1 MKQEI
6 IDKINRLASQDEP
19 FLFVINYQADEAFIR
34 KLSDIN
40 PEECLFDFEGKGNF
54 SHTRKETWKEE
65 ISETTWQIE
74 PPLYEDYE
82 QSFNIVKS
90 NIMAGNSYLTN
101 LTNRVPVSCNL
112 SLEEIFHRAK
122 GKYKLLLRRKRTQA
136 EDKAHLKE
144 ENIEENLTPFV
155 CFSPETF
162 VRIKGGRIYSYPM
175 KGTLDASLP
184 NAEKL
189 LMEDRKEAAEHAT
202 IVDLIR
208 NDLSRVAEDVRV
220 DKYRYVD
227 VLHTNKGDILQ
238 TSSEISG
245 RLPEDYP
252 HHLGEILDAQLPAGS
267 ITGAPKDKTMQII
280 QEAEGYDRGFY
291 TGIMG
296 IYDQGEL
303 NSAVMIRFIEE
314 EETSPVDFEADGEKN
329 FKANEGKKP
338 KIVFQGRRRHHFEER
353 LPEGIRGSDSENLPS
368 DLNPPFILEK
378 IKEIMKQQFVET
390 IKIKN
395 GKALALPYH
404 QARME
409 RTIRRFFPTLASEEI
424 KLSSL
429 ISPKEEMNLYKAR
442 VVYDIQGVEA
452 IEYAPYKMKEIHSLK
467 VVEDDEID
475 YTYKSTDRSALNAL
489 VAQKDDCDEI
499 IIVKNGLIT
508 DTSFTNLALFDGN
521 RWLTP
526 KHPLLQ
532 GTKRAQ
538 LLEAGIILEADLT
551 LENLRKAEK
560 VSLFNAMI
568 DFGEREVTKIFL
580 PDQN

>member
-6 IDKINRLASQDEP
+6 IDKINQLASQDEP
-19 FLFVINYQADEAFIR
+19 FLFVINYQGDKAFIR
-34 KLSDIN
+34 LLSDIN
-40 PEECLFDFEGKGNF
+40 PEECLFDFEGRGNF
-54 SHTRKETWKEE
+54 SHVWKETLKEETWKKETSEEE

-74 PPLYEDYE
+74 PPLYEDYKR
-82 QSFNIVKS
+82 SFNIVKS

-101 LTNRVPVSCNL
+101 LTCRVPVSCNL

-220 DKYRYVD
+220 DKYRYID

-314 EETSPVDFEADGEKN
+314 ETSPVDFEADGEKN
-329 FKANEGKKP
+329 FKASEGK
-338 KIVFQGRRRHHFEER
+338 GDE
-353 LPEGIRGSDSENLPS
+353 
-368 DLNPPFILEK
+368 
-378 IKEIMKQQFVET
+378 
-390 IKIKN
+390 
-395 GKALALPYH
+395 
-404 QARME
+404 
-409 RTIRRFFPTLASEEI
+409 ASEGKRDEASR
-424 KLSSL
+424 KLYFKAGGGITSKSDCR
-429 ISPKEEMNLYKAR
+429 KEYKE
-442 VVYDIQGVEA
+442 VIQ
-452 IEYAPYKMKEIHSLK
+452 
-467 VVEDDEID
+467 
-475 YTYKSTDRSALNAL
+475 
-489 VAQKDDCDEI
+489 
-499 IIVKNGLIT
+499 
-508 DTSFTNLALFDGN
+508 
-521 RWLTP
+521 
-526 KHPLLQ
+526 
-532 GTKRAQ
+532 
-538 LLEAGIILEADLT
+538 
-551 LENLRKAEK
+551 
-560 VSLFNAMI
+560 
-568 DFGEREVTKIFL
+568 KIYL
-580 PDQN
+580 PF

>member
-19 FLFVINYQADEAFIR
+19 FLFVINYQGDKAFIR
-34 KLSDIN
+34 LLSDIN
-40 PEECLFDFEGKGNF
+40 PEECLFDFEGRGNL
-54 SHTRKETWKEE
+54 SHVWKETLKEE
-65 ISETTWQIE
+65 IPEVTWQIT
-74 PPLYEDYE
+74 PPLYNDYE
-82 QSFNIVKS
+82 RSFNIVKS

-101 LTNRVPVSCNL
+101 LTCRVPVSCNL
-112 SLEEIFHRAK
+112 PLEEIFHRAK

-144 ENIEENLTPFV
+144 EPQNKDYLKEEAQNKAHLKEEPQNKAHLKEEKIEENLTPFV

-314 EETSPVDFEADGEKN
+314 ETSPVDFEADGKKY
-329 FKANEGKKP
+329 FKASEGK
-338 KIVFQGRRRHHFEER
+338 GDE
-353 LPEGIRGSDSENLPS
+353 
-368 DLNPPFILEK
+368 
-378 IKEIMKQQFVET
+378 
-390 IKIKN
+390 
-395 GKALALPYH
+395 
-404 QARME
+404 
-409 RTIRRFFPTLASEEI
+409 ASEGKRDEASR
-424 KLSSL
+424 KLYFKAGGGITSKSDCRREY
-429 ISPKEEMNLYKAR
+429 EE
-442 VVYDIQGVEA
+442 VIQ
-452 IEYAPYKMKEIHSLK
+452 
-467 VVEDDEID
+467 
-475 YTYKSTDRSALNAL
+475 
-489 VAQKDDCDEI
+489 
-499 IIVKNGLIT
+499 
-508 DTSFTNLALFDGN
+508 
-521 RWLTP
+521 
-526 KHPLLQ
+526 
-532 GTKRAQ
+532 
-538 LLEAGIILEADLT
+538 
-551 LENLRKAEK
+551 
-560 VSLFNAMI
+560 
-568 DFGEREVTKIFL
+568 KIYL
-580 PDQN
+580 PF

>member
-1 MKQEI
+1 MFLGQELKFKNKLCNLKLGTFFSALPGLGASALSGRVEKTSHQTKICNQSFAHPNKSSIFADMKQEI

-19 FLFVINYQADEAFIR
+19 FLFVINYQGDKAFIR
-34 KLSDIN
+34 QLSDIN
-40 PEECLFDFEGKGNF
+40 PEECLFDFEGRGNL
-54 SHTRKETWKEE
+54 SHAWKETLKEE
-65 ISETTWQIE
+65 TSETTWQIE

-82 QSFNIVKS
+82 RSFNIVKN

-101 LTNRVPVSCNL
+101 LTCKVPVSCNL

-144 ENIEENLTPFV
+144 EAQNKAHLKEENIEENLTPFV

-162 VRIKGGRIYSYPM
+162 VKIKGGRIYSYPM

-208 NDLSRVAEDVRV
+208 NDLSRVAENVRV

-280 QEAEGYDRGFY
+280 HEAEGYDRGFY

-314 EETSPVDFEADGEKN
+314 ETSPVDFEADGEKN

-338 KIVFQGRRRHHFEER
+338 KESRELYFKAGGGITSKSDCRREYEEVIQKIY
-353 LPEGIRGSDSENLPS
+353 LP
-368 DLNPPFILEK
+368 F
-378 IKEIMKQQFVET
+378 
-390 IKIKN
+390 
-395 GKALALPYH
+395 
-404 QARME
+404 
-409 RTIRRFFPTLASEEI
+409 
-424 KLSSL
+424 
-429 ISPKEEMNLYKAR
+429 
-442 VVYDIQGVEA
+442 
-452 IEYAPYKMKEIHSLK
+452 
-467 VVEDDEID
+467 
-475 YTYKSTDRSALNAL
+475 
-489 VAQKDDCDEI
+489 
-499 IIVKNGLIT
+499 
-508 DTSFTNLALFDGN
+508 
-521 RWLTP
+521 
-526 KHPLLQ
+526 
-532 GTKRAQ
+532 
-538 LLEAGIILEADLT
+538 
-551 LENLRKAEK
+551 
-560 VSLFNAMI
+560 
-568 DFGEREVTKIFL
+568 
-580 PDQN
+580 

>member
-1 MKQEI
+1 MKQKI
-6 IDKINRLASQDEP
+6 IDKINRLASQKEP
-19 FLFVINYQADEAFIR
+19 FLFVINYQADETFIR

-40 PEECLFDFEGKGNF
+40 PEECLFDFEGRGNF
-54 SHTRKETWKEE
+54 SHARKETWKEGTWKEETWKKKISEEE

-82 QSFNIVKS
+82 RSFNIVKS

-101 LTNRVPVSCNL
+101 LTCQVPVSCNL

-136 EDKAHLKE
+136 EDKDHLKE

-184 NAEKL
+184 DAEKQ

-220 DKYRYVD
+220 DKYRYID
-227 VLHTNKGDILQ
+227 VLHTNKGNILQ

-280 QEAEGYDRGFY
+280 QEAEDYDRGFY

-314 EETSPVDFEADGEKN
+314 ETSPVDFETDGEKN
-329 FKANEGKKP
+329 FKAKEGK
-338 KIVFQGRRRHHFEER
+338 
-353 LPEGIRGSDSENLPS
+353 
-368 DLNPPFILEK
+368 
-378 IKEIMKQQFVET
+378 
-390 IKIKN
+390 
-395 GKALALPYH
+395 
-404 QARME
+404 
-409 RTIRRFFPTLASEEI
+409 ASEGKE
-424 KLSSL
+424 
-429 ISPKEEMNLYKAR
+429 PKASRELYFKAGGGITSKSDCQREYEE
-442 VVYDIQGVEA
+442 VIQ
-452 IEYAPYKMKEIHSLK
+452 
-467 VVEDDEID
+467 
-475 YTYKSTDRSALNAL
+475 
-489 VAQKDDCDEI
+489 
-499 IIVKNGLIT
+499 
-508 DTSFTNLALFDGN
+508 
-521 RWLTP
+521 
-526 KHPLLQ
+526 
-532 GTKRAQ
+532 
-538 LLEAGIILEADLT
+538 
-551 LENLRKAEK
+551 
-560 VSLFNAMI
+560 
-568 DFGEREVTKIFL
+568 KIYL
-580 PDQN
+580 PF

>member
-1 MKQEI
+1 MFRDFLSPIFYDQFFAHPNKSSIFADMKQEI
-6 IDKINRLASQDEP
+6 IDKINRLASQDES
-19 FLFVINYQADEAFIR
+19 FLFVINYQGDKAFIR
-34 KLSDIN
+34 QLSDIN
-40 PEECLFDFEGKGNF
+40 PEECLFDFEGRGNL
-54 SHTRKETWKEE
+54 SHAWKETLKEE
-65 ISETTWQIE
+65 TSETTWQIE

-82 QSFNIVKS
+82 RSFNIVKS

-314 EETSPVDFEADGEKN
+314 ETSPVDFEGWLRLA
-329 FKANEGKKP
+329 
-338 KIVFQGRRRHHFEER
+338 VRR
-353 LPEGIRGSDSENLPS
+353 
-368 DLNPPFILEK
+368 
-378 IKEIMKQQFVET
+378 
-390 IKIKN
+390 
-395 GKALALPYH
+395 
-404 QARME
+404 
-409 RTIRRFFPTLASEEI
+409 SEENE
-424 KLSSL
+424 KLL
-429 ISPKEEMNLYKAR
+429 AAWR
-442 VVYDIQGVEA
+442 D
-452 IEYAPYKMKEIHSLK
+452 
-467 VVEDDEID
+467 
-475 YTYKSTDRSALNAL
+475 
-489 VAQKDDCDEI
+489 VAK
-499 IIVKNGLIT
+499 
-508 DTSFTNLALFDGN
+508 
-521 RWLTP
+521 
-526 KHPLLQ
+526 
-532 GTKRAQ
+532 
-538 LLEAGIILEADLT
+538 
-551 LENLRKAEK
+551 
-560 VSLFNAMI
+560 
-568 DFGEREVTKIFL
+568 
-580 PDQN
+580 

>member
-19 FLFVINYQADEAFIR
+19 FLFVINYQGDKAFIR
-34 KLSDIN
+34 LLSDIN
-40 PEECLFDFEGKGNF
+40 PEECLFDFEGRGNF
-54 SHTRKETWKEE
+54 SHARKETLKEEISEKETWKKETSEKE

-82 QSFNIVKS
+82 RSFNIVKS

-101 LTNRVPVSCNL
+101 LTCRVPVSCNL

-122 GKYKLLLRRKRTQA
+122 GKYKLLLRRKR
-136 EDKAHLKE
+136 
-144 ENIEENLTPFV
+144 NLTPFV

-252 HHLGEILDAQLPAGS
+252 HHLGEILDVQLPAGS

-314 EETSPVDFEADGEKN
+314 ETSPVDFETDGEKN
-329 FKANEGKKP
+329 FKAKEGK
-338 KIVFQGRRRHHFEER
+338 
-353 LPEGIRGSDSENLPS
+353 
-368 DLNPPFILEK
+368 
-378 IKEIMKQQFVET
+378 
-390 IKIKN
+390 
-395 GKALALPYH
+395 
-404 QARME
+404 
-409 RTIRRFFPTLASEEI
+409 ASEGKEPKASR
-424 KLSSL
+424 KLYFKAGGGITSKSDCR
-429 ISPKEEMNLYKAR
+429 KEYEE
-442 VVYDIQGVEA
+442 VIQ
-452 IEYAPYKMKEIHSLK
+452 
-467 VVEDDEID
+467 
-475 YTYKSTDRSALNAL
+475 
-489 VAQKDDCDEI
+489 
-499 IIVKNGLIT
+499 
-508 DTSFTNLALFDGN
+508 
-521 RWLTP
+521 
-526 KHPLLQ
+526 
-532 GTKRAQ
+532 
-538 LLEAGIILEADLT
+538 
-551 LENLRKAEK
+551 
-560 VSLFNAMI
+560 
-568 DFGEREVTKIFL
+568 KIYL
-580 PDQN
+580 PF

>member
-19 FLFVINYQADEAFIR
+19 FLFVINYQGDKAFIR
-34 KLSDIN
+34 LLSDIN
-40 PEECLFDFEGKGNF
+40 PEECLFDFEGRGNL
-54 SHTRKETWKEE
+54 SHAWKETWKEGTWKEETWKKKISEEE
-65 ISETTWQIE
+65 ISETIWQIE

-82 QSFNIVKS
+82 RSFNIVKS
-90 NIMAGNSYLTN
+90 NIMEGNSYLTN
-101 LTNRVPVSCNL
+101 LTCRVPVSCNL
-112 SLEEIFHRAK
+112 SLEDIFHRAK
-122 GKYKLLLRRKRTQA
+122 GKYKLLLRRKR
-136 EDKAHLKE
+136 
-144 ENIEENLTPFV
+144 NLTPFV

-184 NAEKL
+184 NAEKQ

-220 DKYRYVD
+220 DKYRYID

-314 EETSPVDFEADGEKN
+314 ETSPVDFEADGEKN
-329 FKANEGKKP
+329 FKAKEGK
-338 KIVFQGRRRHHFEER
+338 
-353 LPEGIRGSDSENLPS
+353 
-368 DLNPPFILEK
+368 
-378 IKEIMKQQFVET
+378 
-390 IKIKN
+390 
-395 GKALALPYH
+395 
-404 QARME
+404 
-409 RTIRRFFPTLASEEI
+409 ASEGKEPKASR
-424 KLSSL
+424 KLYFKAGGGITSKSDCRREY
-429 ISPKEEMNLYKAR
+429 EE
-442 VVYDIQGVEA
+442 VIQ
-452 IEYAPYKMKEIHSLK
+452 
-467 VVEDDEID
+467 
-475 YTYKSTDRSALNAL
+475 
-489 VAQKDDCDEI
+489 
-499 IIVKNGLIT
+499 
-508 DTSFTNLALFDGN
+508 
-521 RWLTP
+521 
-526 KHPLLQ
+526 
-532 GTKRAQ
+532 
-538 LLEAGIILEADLT
+538 
-551 LENLRKAEK
+551 
-560 VSLFNAMI
+560 
-568 DFGEREVTKIFL
+568 KIYL
-580 PDQN
+580 PF

>member
-19 FLFVINYQADEAFIR
+19 FLFVINYQGDKAFIR
-34 KLSDIN
+34 LLSDIN
-40 PEECLFDFEGKGNF
+40 PEECLFDFEGRGNL
-54 SHTRKETWKEE
+54 SHVWKETSEEGTSEEETWKKETWKEEISEEE

-82 QSFNIVKS
+82 RSFNIVKS

-101 LTNRVPVSCNL
+101 LTCRVPVSCNL

-122 GKYKLLLRRKRTQA
+122 GKYKLLLRRKRT
-136 EDKAHLKE
+136 
-144 ENIEENLTPFV
+144 LTPFV

-184 NAEKL
+184 NAEKQ

-208 NDLSRVAEDVRV
+208 NDLSRVAENVRV
-220 DKYRYVD
+220 DKYRYFD

-314 EETSPVDFEADGEKN
+314 ETSPVDFEADGEKN
-329 FKANEGKKP
+329 FKASEGKGDEASRKLYF
-338 KIVFQGRRRHHFEER
+338 KAGGGITSKSDCRKEYEEVIQKNY
-353 LPEGIRGSDSENLPS
+353 LP
-368 DLNPPFILEK
+368 F
-378 IKEIMKQQFVET
+378 
-390 IKIKN
+390 
-395 GKALALPYH
+395 
-404 QARME
+404 
-409 RTIRRFFPTLASEEI
+409 
-424 KLSSL
+424 
-429 ISPKEEMNLYKAR
+429 
-442 VVYDIQGVEA
+442 
-452 IEYAPYKMKEIHSLK
+452 
-467 VVEDDEID
+467 
-475 YTYKSTDRSALNAL
+475 
-489 VAQKDDCDEI
+489 
-499 IIVKNGLIT
+499 
-508 DTSFTNLALFDGN
+508 
-521 RWLTP
+521 
-526 KHPLLQ
+526 
-532 GTKRAQ
+532 
-538 LLEAGIILEADLT
+538 
-551 LENLRKAEK
+551 
-560 VSLFNAMI
+560 
-568 DFGEREVTKIFL
+568 
-580 PDQN
+580 

>member
-6 IDKINRLASQDEP
+6 IDKINQLASQDEP
-19 FLFVINYQADEAFIR
+19 FLFVINYQGDKAFIR
-34 KLSDIN
+34 LLSDIN
-40 PEECLFDFEGKGNF
+40 PEECLFDFEGRGNL
-54 SHTRKETWKEE
+54 SHVWKETLKEDISEKETWKKETSEKE

-82 QSFNIVKS
+82 RSFNIVKS

-101 LTNRVPVSCNL
+101 LTCKVPVSCNL
-112 SLEEIFHRAK
+112 SLEDIFHRAK
-122 GKYKLLLRRKRTQA
+122 GKYKLLLRRKR
-136 EDKAHLKE
+136 
-144 ENIEENLTPFV
+144 NLTPFV

-184 NAEKL
+184 NAEKQ

-220 DKYRYVD
+220 DKYRYID

-314 EETSPVDFEADGEKN
+314 ETSPVDFETDGEKN
-329 FKANEGKKP
+329 FKAKEGK
-338 KIVFQGRRRHHFEER
+338 
-353 LPEGIRGSDSENLPS
+353 
-368 DLNPPFILEK
+368 
-378 IKEIMKQQFVET
+378 
-390 IKIKN
+390 
-395 GKALALPYH
+395 
-404 QARME
+404 
-409 RTIRRFFPTLASEEI
+409 ASEGKE
-424 KLSSL
+424 
-429 ISPKEEMNLYKAR
+429 PKASRELYFKAGGGITSKSDCQREYEE
-442 VVYDIQGVEA
+442 VIQ
-452 IEYAPYKMKEIHSLK
+452 
-467 VVEDDEID
+467 
-475 YTYKSTDRSALNAL
+475 
-489 VAQKDDCDEI
+489 
-499 IIVKNGLIT
+499 
-508 DTSFTNLALFDGN
+508 
-521 RWLTP
+521 
-526 KHPLLQ
+526 
-532 GTKRAQ
+532 
-538 LLEAGIILEADLT
+538 
-551 LENLRKAEK
+551 
-560 VSLFNAMI
+560 
-568 DFGEREVTKIFL
+568 KIYL
-580 PDQN
+580 PF

>member
-19 FLFVINYQADEAFIR
+19 FLFVINYQGDKAFIR
-34 KLSDIN
+34 LLSDIN
-40 PEECLFDFEGKGNF
+40 PEECLFDFEGRGNL
-54 SHTRKETWKEE
+54 SHIWKETLKEG

-82 QSFNIVKS
+82 RSFNIVKS

-101 LTNRVPVSCNL
+101 LTCRVPVSCNL

-122 GKYKLLLRRKRTQA
+122 GKYKLLLRRKRT
-136 EDKAHLKE
+136 
-144 ENIEENLTPFV
+144 LTPFV

-175 KGTLDASLP
+175 KGTLDASLHD
-184 NAEKL
+184 AEKQ

-220 DKYRYVD
+220 DKYRYID

-314 EETSPVDFEADGEKN
+314 ETSPVDFEADGEKN
-329 FKANEGKKP
+329 FKAKEGKASKGKEP
-338 KIVFQGRRRHHFEER
+338 KASRKLYFKAGGGITSKSDCRREYEEVIQKIY
-353 LPEGIRGSDSENLPS
+353 LP
-368 DLNPPFILEK
+368 F
-378 IKEIMKQQFVET
+378 
-390 IKIKN
+390 
-395 GKALALPYH
+395 
-404 QARME
+404 
-409 RTIRRFFPTLASEEI
+409 
-424 KLSSL
+424 
-429 ISPKEEMNLYKAR
+429 
-442 VVYDIQGVEA
+442 
-452 IEYAPYKMKEIHSLK
+452 
-467 VVEDDEID
+467 
-475 YTYKSTDRSALNAL
+475 
-489 VAQKDDCDEI
+489 
-499 IIVKNGLIT
+499 
-508 DTSFTNLALFDGN
+508 
-521 RWLTP
+521 
-526 KHPLLQ
+526 
-532 GTKRAQ
+532 
-538 LLEAGIILEADLT
+538 
-551 LENLRKAEK
+551 
-560 VSLFNAMI
+560 
-568 DFGEREVTKIFL
+568 
-580 PDQN
+580 

>member
-19 FLFVINYQADEAFIR
+19 FLFVINYQGDKAFIR
-34 KLSDIN
+34 LLSDIN
-40 PEECLFDFEGKGNF
+40 PEECLFDFEGRGNL
-54 SHTRKETWKEE
+54 SHAWKETWKEGTSEEEILKKETLKEEILKEE

-82 QSFNIVKS
+82 RSFNIVKN

-101 LTNRVPVSCNL
+101 LTCRVPVSCNL
-112 SLEEIFHRAK
+112 PLEEIFHRAK

-136 EDKAHLKE
+136 EDKAHLKEEAQNKDYLKEEPQNKDHLKE

-184 NAEKL
+184 NAEKQ

-208 NDLSRVAEDVRV
+208 NDLSRVAENVRV
-220 DKYRYVD
+220 DKYRYID

-314 EETSPVDFEADGEKN
+314 EEVFPSKTENRMNYEAIRKLY
-329 FKANEGKKP
+329 FKAGGGITSKSDCRKEYEEVIQ
-338 KIVFQGRRRHHFEER
+338 KIY
-353 LPEGIRGSDSENLPS
+353 LPI
-368 DLNPPFILEK
+368 
-378 IKEIMKQQFVET
+378 
-390 IKIKN
+390 
-395 GKALALPYH
+395 
-404 QARME
+404 
-409 RTIRRFFPTLASEEI
+409 
-424 KLSSL
+424 
-429 ISPKEEMNLYKAR
+429 
-442 VVYDIQGVEA
+442 
-452 IEYAPYKMKEIHSLK
+452 
-467 VVEDDEID
+467 
-475 YTYKSTDRSALNAL
+475 
-489 VAQKDDCDEI
+489 
-499 IIVKNGLIT
+499 
-508 DTSFTNLALFDGN
+508 
-521 RWLTP
+521 
-526 KHPLLQ
+526 
-532 GTKRAQ
+532 
-538 LLEAGIILEADLT
+538 
-551 LENLRKAEK
+551 
-560 VSLFNAMI
+560 
-568 DFGEREVTKIFL
+568 
-580 PDQN
+580 

>member
-6 IDKINRLASQDEP
+6 IDKINQLASQDEP
-19 FLFVINYQADEAFIR
+19 FLFVINYQGDKAFIR
-34 KLSDIN
+34 LLSDIN
-40 PEECLFDFEGKGNF
+40 PEECLFDFEGRGNL
-54 SHTRKETWKEE
+54 SHAWKETWKEGTSEKE
-65 ISETTWQIE
+65 ISETTWQID

-82 QSFNIVKS
+82 RSFNIVKS

-101 LTNRVPVSCNL
+101 LTCRVPVSCNL
-112 SLEEIFHRAK
+112 PLEEIFHRAK

-144 ENIEENLTPFV
+144 ENTEENLTPFV

-184 NAEKL
+184 NAEKQ

-220 DKYRYVD
+220 DKYRYID

-280 QEAEGYDRGFY
+280 HEAEGYDRGFY

-296 IYDQGEL
+296 IYDHGEL

-314 EETSPVDFEADGEKN
+314 DTSPVDFETNGEKN
-329 FKANEGKKP
+329 FKAKEGK
-338 KIVFQGRRRHHFEER
+338 
-353 LPEGIRGSDSENLPS
+353 
-368 DLNPPFILEK
+368 
-378 IKEIMKQQFVET
+378 
-390 IKIKN
+390 
-395 GKALALPYH
+395 
-404 QARME
+404 
-409 RTIRRFFPTLASEEI
+409 ASEGKEPKASR
-424 KLSSL
+424 KLYFKAGGGITSKSDCRREY
-429 ISPKEEMNLYKAR
+429 EE
-442 VVYDIQGVEA
+442 VIQ
-452 IEYAPYKMKEIHSLK
+452 
-467 VVEDDEID
+467 
-475 YTYKSTDRSALNAL
+475 
-489 VAQKDDCDEI
+489 
-499 IIVKNGLIT
+499 
-508 DTSFTNLALFDGN
+508 
-521 RWLTP
+521 
-526 KHPLLQ
+526 
-532 GTKRAQ
+532 
-538 LLEAGIILEADLT
+538 
-551 LENLRKAEK
+551 
-560 VSLFNAMI
+560 
-568 DFGEREVTKIFL
+568 KIYL
-580 PDQN
+580 PF

>member
-19 FLFVINYQADEAFIR
+19 FLFVINYQGDKAFIR
-34 KLSDIN
+34 LLSDIN
-40 PEECLFDFEGKGNF
+40 PEECLFDFEGRGNL
-54 SHTRKETWKEE
+54 SHVWKETLKEE
-65 ISETTWQIE
+65 IPEVTWQIT
-74 PPLYEDYE
+74 PPLYNDYE
-82 QSFNIVKS
+82 RSFNIVKS

-122 GKYKLLLRRKRTQA
+122 GKYKLLLRRKRNQA

-144 ENIEENLTPFV
+144 EPQNKDYLKEEAQNKAHLKEEKIEENLTPFV

-314 EETSPVDFEADGEKN
+314 ETSPVDFEADGKKN
-329 FKANEGKKP
+329 FKANAGKKP
-338 KIVFQGRRRHHFEER
+338 KESRKLYFKAGGGITSKSDCRREYEEVIQKIY
-353 LPEGIRGSDSENLPS
+353 LP
-368 DLNPPFILEK
+368 F
-378 IKEIMKQQFVET
+378 
-390 IKIKN
+390 
-395 GKALALPYH
+395 
-404 QARME
+404 
-409 RTIRRFFPTLASEEI
+409 
-424 KLSSL
+424 
-429 ISPKEEMNLYKAR
+429 
-442 VVYDIQGVEA
+442 
-452 IEYAPYKMKEIHSLK
+452 
-467 VVEDDEID
+467 
-475 YTYKSTDRSALNAL
+475 
-489 VAQKDDCDEI
+489 
-499 IIVKNGLIT
+499 
-508 DTSFTNLALFDGN
+508 
-521 RWLTP
+521 
-526 KHPLLQ
+526 
-532 GTKRAQ
+532 
-538 LLEAGIILEADLT
+538 
-551 LENLRKAEK
+551 
-560 VSLFNAMI
+560 
-568 DFGEREVTKIFL
+568 
-580 PDQN
+580 

>member
-19 FLFVINYQADEAFIR
+19 FLFVINYQGDKAFIR
-34 KLSDIN
+34 LLSDIN
-40 PEECLFDFEGKGNF
+40 PEECLFDFEGRGNL
-54 SHTRKETWKEE
+54 SHAWKETWKEGTSEKETWKKETSEEE

-82 QSFNIVKS
+82 RSFNIVKS

-101 LTNRVPVSCNL
+101 LTCRVPVSCNL
-112 SLEEIFHRAK
+112 SLEDIFHRAK
-122 GKYKLLLRRKRTQA
+122 GKYKLLLRRKR
-136 EDKAHLKE
+136 
-144 ENIEENLTPFV
+144 NLTPFV

-184 NAEKL
+184 NAEKQ

-208 NDLSRVAEDVRV
+208 NDLSRVADDVRV
-220 DKYRYVD
+220 DKYRYID

-238 TSSEISG
+238 SSSEISG

-314 EETSPVDFEADGEKN
+314 ETSPVDFEADGEKN
-329 FKANEGKKP
+329 FKAKEGK
-338 KIVFQGRRRHHFEER
+338 
-353 LPEGIRGSDSENLPS
+353 
-368 DLNPPFILEK
+368 
-378 IKEIMKQQFVET
+378 
-390 IKIKN
+390 
-395 GKALALPYH
+395 
-404 QARME
+404 
-409 RTIRRFFPTLASEEI
+409 ASEGKEPKASR
-424 KLSSL
+424 KLYFKAGGGITSKSDCR
-429 ISPKEEMNLYKAR
+429 KEYEE
-442 VVYDIQGVEA
+442 VIQ
-452 IEYAPYKMKEIHSLK
+452 
-467 VVEDDEID
+467 
-475 YTYKSTDRSALNAL
+475 
-489 VAQKDDCDEI
+489 
-499 IIVKNGLIT
+499 
-508 DTSFTNLALFDGN
+508 
-521 RWLTP
+521 
-526 KHPLLQ
+526 
-532 GTKRAQ
+532 
-538 LLEAGIILEADLT
+538 
-551 LENLRKAEK
+551 
-560 VSLFNAMI
+560 
-568 DFGEREVTKIFL
+568 KIYL
-580 PDQN
+580 PF

>member
-6 IDKINRLASQDEP
+6 IDKINQLASQDEP
-19 FLFVINYQADEAFIR
+19 FLFVINYQGDKAFIR
-34 KLSDIN
+34 LLSDII
-40 PEECLFDFEGKGNF
+40 PEECLFDFEGRGNL
-54 SHTRKETWKEE
+54 SHAWKETWKEGTWKEETWKKKISEEE
-65 ISETTWQIE
+65 ISETIWQIE

-82 QSFNIVKS
+82 RSFNIVKS

-101 LTNRVPVSCNL
+101 LTCRVPVSCNL

-220 DKYRYVD
+220 DKYRYID

-238 TSSEISG
+238 TSSGISG

-314 EETSPVDFEADGEKN
+314 ETSPVDFETDGEKN
-329 FKANEGKKP
+329 FKAKEGK
-338 KIVFQGRRRHHFEER
+338 
-353 LPEGIRGSDSENLPS
+353 
-368 DLNPPFILEK
+368 
-378 IKEIMKQQFVET
+378 
-390 IKIKN
+390 
-395 GKALALPYH
+395 
-404 QARME
+404 
-409 RTIRRFFPTLASEEI
+409 ASEGKE
-424 KLSSL
+424 
-429 ISPKEEMNLYKAR
+429 PKASRELYFKAGGGITSKSDCRKEYEE
-442 VVYDIQGVEA
+442 VIQ
-452 IEYAPYKMKEIHSLK
+452 
-467 VVEDDEID
+467 
-475 YTYKSTDRSALNAL
+475 
-489 VAQKDDCDEI
+489 
-499 IIVKNGLIT
+499 
-508 DTSFTNLALFDGN
+508 
-521 RWLTP
+521 
-526 KHPLLQ
+526 
-532 GTKRAQ
+532 
-538 LLEAGIILEADLT
+538 
-551 LENLRKAEK
+551 
-560 VSLFNAMI
+560 
-568 DFGEREVTKIFL
+568 KIYL
-580 PDQN
+580 PF

>member
-19 FLFVINYQADEAFIR
+19 FLFVINYQGDKAFIR
-34 KLSDIN
+34 LLSDIN
-40 PEECLFDFEGKGNF
+40 PEECLFDFEGRGNL
-54 SHTRKETWKEE
+54 SHVWKETLKEE
-65 ISETTWQIE
+65 IPEVTWQIT
-74 PPLYEDYE
+74 PPLYNDYE
-82 QSFNIVKS
+82 RSFNIVKS

-101 LTNRVPVSCNL
+101 LTCRVPVSCNL
-112 SLEEIFHRAK
+112 PLEEIFHRAK
-122 GKYKLLLRRKRTQA
+122 GKYKLLLRRKRNQA
-136 EDKAHLKE
+136 EDKAHRKEEPQNKDYLKE
-144 ENIEENLTPFV
+144 EAQNKAHLKEEKIEENLTPFV

-189 LMEDRKEAAEHAT
+189 LMEDQKEAAEHAT

-220 DKYRYVD
+220 DKYRYID

-314 EETSPVDFEADGEKN
+314 EEVFPSKTENRMNYEAIRKLY
-329 FKANEGKKP
+329 FKAGGGITSKSDCRKEYEEVIQ
-338 KIVFQGRRRHHFEER
+338 KIY
-353 LPEGIRGSDSENLPS
+353 LPI
-368 DLNPPFILEK
+368 
-378 IKEIMKQQFVET
+378 
-390 IKIKN
+390 
-395 GKALALPYH
+395 
-404 QARME
+404 
-409 RTIRRFFPTLASEEI
+409 
-424 KLSSL
+424 
-429 ISPKEEMNLYKAR
+429 
-442 VVYDIQGVEA
+442 
-452 IEYAPYKMKEIHSLK
+452 
-467 VVEDDEID
+467 
-475 YTYKSTDRSALNAL
+475 
-489 VAQKDDCDEI
+489 
-499 IIVKNGLIT
+499 
-508 DTSFTNLALFDGN
+508 
-521 RWLTP
+521 
-526 KHPLLQ
+526 
-532 GTKRAQ
+532 
-538 LLEAGIILEADLT
+538 
-551 LENLRKAEK
+551 
-560 VSLFNAMI
+560 
-568 DFGEREVTKIFL
+568 
-580 PDQN
+580 

>member
-6 IDKINRLASQDEP
+6 IDKINQLASQDEP
-19 FLFVINYQADEAFIR
+19 FLFVINYQGDKAFIR
-34 KLSDIN
+34 LLSDIN
-40 PEECLFDFEGKGNF
+40 PEECLFDFEGRGNL
-54 SHTRKETWKEE
+54 SHVWKETWKEETSEKE

-82 QSFNIVKS
+82 RSFNIVKS

-101 LTNRVPVSCNL
+101 LTCRVPVSCNL

-144 ENIEENLTPFV
+144 ENTEENLTPFV

-184 NAEKL
+184 NAEKQ

-220 DKYRYVD
+220 DKYRYID

-314 EETSPVDFEADGEKN
+314 ETSPVDFETDGEKN
-329 FKANEGKKP
+329 FKASEGK
-338 KIVFQGRRRHHFEER
+338 GDE
-353 LPEGIRGSDSENLPS
+353 
-368 DLNPPFILEK
+368 
-378 IKEIMKQQFVET
+378 
-390 IKIKN
+390 
-395 GKALALPYH
+395 
-404 QARME
+404 
-409 RTIRRFFPTLASEEI
+409 ASEGKRDEASR
-424 KLSSL
+424 KLYFKAGGGITSKSDCR
-429 ISPKEEMNLYKAR
+429 KEYEE
-442 VVYDIQGVEA
+442 VIQ
-452 IEYAPYKMKEIHSLK
+452 
-467 VVEDDEID
+467 
-475 YTYKSTDRSALNAL
+475 
-489 VAQKDDCDEI
+489 
-499 IIVKNGLIT
+499 
-508 DTSFTNLALFDGN
+508 
-521 RWLTP
+521 
-526 KHPLLQ
+526 
-532 GTKRAQ
+532 
-538 LLEAGIILEADLT
+538 
-551 LENLRKAEK
+551 
-560 VSLFNAMI
+560 
-568 DFGEREVTKIFL
+568 KIYL
-580 PDQN
+580 PF

>member
-1 MKQEI
+1 MKQKI
-6 IDKINRLASQDEP
+6 IDKINRLASQKEP

-40 PEECLFDFEGKGNF
+40 SEECLFDFEGRGNWRENH
-54 SHTRKETWKEE
+54 SKEMGDSKRIYEE
-65 ISETTWQIE
+65 ISREIPKEISEKKFFKGTPLDSPISWQIT
-74 PPLYEDYE
+74 PPLYNDYE
-82 QSFNIVKS
+82 RSFDIVKN

-101 LTNRVPVSCNL
+101 LTCKVPVSCNL
-112 SLEEIFHRAK
+112 SLEDIFNQAK
-122 GKYKLLLRRKRTQA
+122 GKYKLLIRRKRTQA
-136 EDKAHLKE
+136 EDKAQQKEEESQNKADKIEEEFQNKTYPKE
-144 ENIEENLTPFV
+144 ENIEEISNSFV

-162 VRIKGGRIYSYPM
+162 VRIKNGRIYSYPM

-252 HHLGEILDAQLPAGS
+252 HHLGEILDVQLPAGS

-314 EETSPVDFEADGEKN
+314 ETSSVDFEADGEKN

-338 KIVFQGRRRHHFEER
+338 KESRKLYFKAGGGITSKSDCRREYEEVIQKIY
-353 LPEGIRGSDSENLPS
+353 LP
-368 DLNPPFILEK
+368 F
-378 IKEIMKQQFVET
+378 
-390 IKIKN
+390 
-395 GKALALPYH
+395 
-404 QARME
+404 
-409 RTIRRFFPTLASEEI
+409 
-424 KLSSL
+424 
-429 ISPKEEMNLYKAR
+429 
-442 VVYDIQGVEA
+442 
-452 IEYAPYKMKEIHSLK
+452 
-467 VVEDDEID
+467 
-475 YTYKSTDRSALNAL
+475 
-489 VAQKDDCDEI
+489 
-499 IIVKNGLIT
+499 
-508 DTSFTNLALFDGN
+508 
-521 RWLTP
+521 
-526 KHPLLQ
+526 
-532 GTKRAQ
+532 
-538 LLEAGIILEADLT
+538 
-551 LENLRKAEK
+551 
-560 VSLFNAMI
+560 
-568 DFGEREVTKIFL
+568 
-580 PDQN
+580 

>member
-19 FLFVINYQADEAFIR
+19 FLFVINYQGDKAFIR
-34 KLSDIN
+34 LLSDII
-40 PEECLFDFEGKGNF
+40 PEECLFDFEGRGNF
-54 SHTRKETWKEE
+54 SHVWKETWKEE
-65 ISETTWQIE
+65 ILKKETWKKETWKEEILETTWQIE

-82 QSFNIVKS
+82 RSFNIVKS

-101 LTNRVPVSCNL
+101 LTCRVPVSCNL

-136 EDKAHLKE
+136 EDKAYLKE
-144 ENIEENLTPFV
+144 ENIEENLNPFV

-175 KGTLDASLP
+175 KGTLDASLHD
-184 NAEKL
+184 AEKQ

-220 DKYRYVD
+220 DKYRYID

-280 QEAEGYDRGFY
+280 QKAEGYDRGFY

-314 EETSPVDFEADGEKN
+314 EISPVDFEADGEKN
-329 FKANEGKKP
+329 FKAKEGKASKGKEP
-338 KIVFQGRRRHHFEER
+338 KASRKLYFKAGGGITSKSDCRREYEEVIQKIY
-353 LPEGIRGSDSENLPS
+353 LP
-368 DLNPPFILEK
+368 F
-378 IKEIMKQQFVET
+378 
-390 IKIKN
+390 
-395 GKALALPYH
+395 
-404 QARME
+404 
-409 RTIRRFFPTLASEEI
+409 
-424 KLSSL
+424 
-429 ISPKEEMNLYKAR
+429 
-442 VVYDIQGVEA
+442 
-452 IEYAPYKMKEIHSLK
+452 
-467 VVEDDEID
+467 
-475 YTYKSTDRSALNAL
+475 
-489 VAQKDDCDEI
+489 
-499 IIVKNGLIT
+499 
-508 DTSFTNLALFDGN
+508 
-521 RWLTP
+521 
-526 KHPLLQ
+526 
-532 GTKRAQ
+532 
-538 LLEAGIILEADLT
+538 
-551 LENLRKAEK
+551 
-560 VSLFNAMI
+560 
-568 DFGEREVTKIFL
+568 
-580 PDQN
+580 

>member
-6 IDKINRLASQDEP
+6 IDKINQLASQDEP
-19 FLFVINYQADEAFIR
+19 FLFVINYQGDKAFIR
-34 KLSDIN
+34 LLSDII
-40 PEECLFDFEGKGNF
+40 PEECLFDFEGRGNF
-54 SHTRKETWKEE
+54 SHAWKETWKEGTSEKETWKKETSEEE

-82 QSFNIVKS
+82 RSFNIVKS

-101 LTNRVPVSCNL
+101 LTCRVPVSCNL

-184 NAEKL
+184 YAEKQ

-220 DKYRYVD
+220 DKYRYID
-227 VLHTNKGDILQ
+227 VLHTNKGNILQ

-314 EETSPVDFEADGEKN
+314 ETSPVDFETDGEKN
-329 FKANEGKKP
+329 FKAKEGK
-338 KIVFQGRRRHHFEER
+338 
-353 LPEGIRGSDSENLPS
+353 
-368 DLNPPFILEK
+368 
-378 IKEIMKQQFVET
+378 
-390 IKIKN
+390 
-395 GKALALPYH
+395 
-404 QARME
+404 
-409 RTIRRFFPTLASEEI
+409 ASEGKE
-424 KLSSL
+424 
-429 ISPKEEMNLYKAR
+429 PKASRELYFKAGGGITSKSDCQREYEE
-442 VVYDIQGVEA
+442 VIQ
-452 IEYAPYKMKEIHSLK
+452 
-467 VVEDDEID
+467 
-475 YTYKSTDRSALNAL
+475 
-489 VAQKDDCDEI
+489 
-499 IIVKNGLIT
+499 
-508 DTSFTNLALFDGN
+508 
-521 RWLTP
+521 
-526 KHPLLQ
+526 
-532 GTKRAQ
+532 
-538 LLEAGIILEADLT
+538 
-551 LENLRKAEK
+551 
-560 VSLFNAMI
+560 
-568 DFGEREVTKIFL
+568 KIYL
-580 PDQN
+580 PF

>member
-19 FLFVINYQADEAFIR
+19 FLFVINYQGDKAFIR
-34 KLSDIN
+34 QLSDIN
-40 PEECLFDFEGKGNF
+40 PEECLFDFEGRGN
-54 SHTRKETWKEE
+54 SSDKMKNNSEKIAEISEKIAEEEISKEE
-65 ISETTWQIE
+65 ISWQIA

-82 QSFNIVKS
+82 RSFDIVKN

-101 LTNRVPVSCNL
+101 LTNRVPVNCNL

-144 ENIEENLTPFV
+144 EAQNKAHLKEENIEENLTPFV

-162 VRIKGGRIYSYPM
+162 VKIKGGRIYSYPM

-280 QEAEGYDRGFY
+280 HEAEGYDRGFY

-314 EETSPVDFEADGEKN
+314 EVFPSKTENGMNSEVSRELY
-329 FKANEGKKP
+329 FKAGGGITSKSDCRKEYEEVIQ
-338 KIVFQGRRRHHFEER
+338 KIY
-353 LPEGIRGSDSENLPS
+353 LPIQANPSSE
-368 DLNPPFILEK
+368 
-378 IKEIMKQQFVET
+378 
-390 IKIKN
+390 
-395 GKALALPYH
+395 Y
-404 QARME
+404 
-409 RTIRRFFPTLASEEI
+409 
-424 KLSSL
+424 
-429 ISPKEEMNLYKAR
+429 
-442 VVYDIQGVEA
+442 
-452 IEYAPYKMKEIHSLK
+452 
-467 VVEDDEID
+467 
-475 YTYKSTDRSALNAL
+475 
-489 VAQKDDCDEI
+489 
-499 IIVKNGLIT
+499 
-508 DTSFTNLALFDGN
+508 
-521 RWLTP
+521 
-526 KHPLLQ
+526 
-532 GTKRAQ
+532 
-538 LLEAGIILEADLT
+538 
-551 LENLRKAEK
+551 
-560 VSLFNAMI
+560 
-568 DFGEREVTKIFL
+568 
-580 PDQN
+580 

>member
-19 FLFVINYQADEAFIR
+19 FLFVINYQGDKAFIR
-34 KLSDIN
+34 LLSDIN
-40 PEECLFDFEGKGNF
+40 PEECLFDFEGRGNL
-54 SHTRKETWKEE
+54 SHAWKETWKEE
-65 ISETTWQIE
+65 TWKEETWKKKISEEEISETIWQIE

-82 QSFNIVKS
+82 RSFNIVKS

-101 LTNRVPVSCNL
+101 LTCRVPVSCNL
-112 SLEEIFHRAK
+112 SLEDIFHRAK
-122 GKYKLLLRRKRTQA
+122 GKYKLLLRRKR
-136 EDKAHLKE
+136 
-144 ENIEENLTPFV
+144 NLTPFV

-184 NAEKL
+184 NAEKQ

-220 DKYRYVD
+220 DKYRYID
-227 VLHTNKGDILQ
+227 VLHTNKGNILQ

-314 EETSPVDFEADGEKN
+314 ETSPVDFEADGEKN
-329 FKANEGKKP
+329 FKAKEGK
-338 KIVFQGRRRHHFEER
+338 
-353 LPEGIRGSDSENLPS
+353 
-368 DLNPPFILEK
+368 
-378 IKEIMKQQFVET
+378 
-390 IKIKN
+390 
-395 GKALALPYH
+395 
-404 QARME
+404 
-409 RTIRRFFPTLASEEI
+409 ASEGKEPKASR
-424 KLSSL
+424 KLYFKAGGGITSKSDCR
-429 ISPKEEMNLYKAR
+429 KEYEE
-442 VVYDIQGVEA
+442 VIQ
-452 IEYAPYKMKEIHSLK
+452 
-467 VVEDDEID
+467 
-475 YTYKSTDRSALNAL
+475 
-489 VAQKDDCDEI
+489 
-499 IIVKNGLIT
+499 
-508 DTSFTNLALFDGN
+508 
-521 RWLTP
+521 
-526 KHPLLQ
+526 
-532 GTKRAQ
+532 
-538 LLEAGIILEADLT
+538 
-551 LENLRKAEK
+551 
-560 VSLFNAMI
+560 
-568 DFGEREVTKIFL
+568 KIYL
-580 PDQN
+580 PF

>member
-19 FLFVINYQADEAFIR
+19 FLFVINYQGDKAFIR
-34 KLSDIN
+34 LLSDIN
-40 PEECLFDFEGKGNF
+40 PEECLFDFEGRGNL
-54 SHTRKETWKEE
+54 SHVWKETLKEEISEKETWKKETSEKE

-82 QSFNIVKS
+82 RSFNIVKS

-101 LTNRVPVSCNL
+101 LTCRVPVSCNL
-112 SLEEIFHRAK
+112 SLEDIFHRAK
-122 GKYKLLLRRKRTQA
+122 GKYKLLLRRKR
-136 EDKAHLKE
+136 
-144 ENIEENLTPFV
+144 NLTPFV

-184 NAEKL
+184 NAEKQ

-220 DKYRYVD
+220 DKYRYID

-245 RLPEDYP
+245 RLPEDYRQ
-252 HHLGEILDAQLPAGS
+252 HLGEILDAQLPAGS

-314 EETSPVDFEADGEKN
+314 ETSPVDFETDGEKN
-329 FKANEGKKP
+329 FKASEGK
-338 KIVFQGRRRHHFEER
+338 GDE
-353 LPEGIRGSDSENLPS
+353 
-368 DLNPPFILEK
+368 
-378 IKEIMKQQFVET
+378 
-390 IKIKN
+390 
-395 GKALALPYH
+395 
-404 QARME
+404 
-409 RTIRRFFPTLASEEI
+409 ASEGKRDEASR
-424 KLSSL
+424 KLYFKAGGGITSKSDCR
-429 ISPKEEMNLYKAR
+429 KEYEE
-442 VVYDIQGVEA
+442 VIQ
-452 IEYAPYKMKEIHSLK
+452 
-467 VVEDDEID
+467 
-475 YTYKSTDRSALNAL
+475 
-489 VAQKDDCDEI
+489 
-499 IIVKNGLIT
+499 
-508 DTSFTNLALFDGN
+508 
-521 RWLTP
+521 
-526 KHPLLQ
+526 
-532 GTKRAQ
+532 
-538 LLEAGIILEADLT
+538 
-551 LENLRKAEK
+551 
-560 VSLFNAMI
+560 
-568 DFGEREVTKIFL
+568 KIYL
-580 PDQN
+580 PF